1 MFSCS
6 VGIFAEDG
14 NTQATHPI
22 NVIPAP
28 TSYKPAEG
36 NFLMKGRIK
45 LVGNIKRKD
54 RKFIQAQLFSSF
66 PDLVVAKEG
75 LRTLH
80 LRLTDGQKLR
90 NDAAN
95 DKLLQSYRLHVGEQR
110 SEERRVGKECRS
122 RWSPHH

>member
-54 RKFIQAQLFSSF
+54 RKFIQAQLLSSF

-80 LRLTDGQKLR
+80 LRLTG
-90 NDAAN
+90 
-95 DKLLQSYRLHVGEQR
+95 GQR

-122 RWSPHH
+122 R

>member
-1 MFSCS
+1 MIRRPPRSTLFPYTTLFRS
-6 VGIFAEDG
+6 
-14 NTQATHPI
+14 
-22 NVIPAP
+22 
-28 TSYKPAEG
+28 KPAEG

-54 RKFIQAQLFSSF
+54 RKFIQAQLLSSF

-80 LRLTDGQKLR
+80 LRLTGGQKLR

-95 DKLLQSYRLHVGEQR
+95 DKLLQSYQIGRASCR
-110 SEERRVGKECRS
+110 ERV
-122 RWSPHH
+122 